1 MKTILKPIWEFFMF
15 FAIILDEDRRSDLDG
30 YHERKA
36 RKKAERRARWER
48 R

>member
-1 MKTILKPIWEFFMF
+1 MKHLFQSIWEFFMF

-36 RKKAERRARWER
+36 RKKAERRARR
-48 R
+48 